1 MLLEWY
7 LKWRLAHC
15 APVVWVG
22 LWFQQSFP
30 HVKCMMQSQGHSYEQ
45 SMPKR
50 HWCQCTS
57 WSLSPIK
64 SVSMCGY
71 WWSRYRKS
79 LSLLWAP
86 FHWKAK
92 WNVDIILVM
101 STWINMILIHVFS
114 LLYKYSSVI
123 SWQYFDTYTSLDD
136 IVLLN
141 INQVWSHTSLHHT
154 WVGS

>member
-57 WSLSPIK
+57 WSLGPIK
-64 SVSMCGY
+64 SVSVCGY
-71 WWSRYRKS
+71 WWSRYREVVVTPLSTIPLKS
-79 LSLLWAP
+79 KMECWHHLGYV
-86 FHWKAK
+86 H
-92 WNVDIILVM
+92 
-101 STWINMILIHVFS
+101 INMILIWVFS